1 VGGGSDVADDW
12 KGDRLDP
19 VWRRVVLLECLEHAF
34 ETVVDMAWAAQAR
47 VRGPQT
53 GERLPHAAEGV
64 FHGAGADWQ
73 FGWATGAR
81 AIPEGENLQDGD
93 GVRDIGEGGIHSEV
107 GTELDPS

>member
-1 VGGGSDVADDW
+1 MDDREW
-12 KGDRLDP
+12 EGFNA
-19 VWRRVVLLECLEHAF
+19 VWRRILLVEGLEHAF
-34 ETVVDMAWAAQAR
+34 EAVVDMARAAQAR

-53 GERLPHAAEGV
+53 GERLPHTAECV
-64 FHGAGADWQ
+64 FHSAGADWQ